1 MVQYQLPVREGF
13 VVMRFFAFQ
22 PCQQGF
28 SKPAGRQSV
37 SPAEPALDTNNK
49 EVPLNARESDPE
61 MQ

>member
-13 VVMRFFAFQ
+13 VVMRFFRFSAMSAGLFQ
-22 PCQQGF
+22 TGREAVGIPGG
-28 SKPAGRQSV
+28 AG
-37 SPAEPALDTNNK
+37 LDTNNK